1 MTGETE
7 QQPWNRPDLDERL
20 EKLIEFDERL
30 AARIEEMREHIDL
43 HIAENRARS
52 AELDR
57 RYGSL
62 SERISQFTIGMV
74 APAMKRLF
82 AERDSPVQ
90 RRVHRDVEAWADG
103 KSTEFDLL
111 VVNADYVVGVEV
123 KSRLKV
129 SDVKEHLAR
138 MADFKLYF
146 PEYGP
151 RIVYGAVAGMV
162 IDEDAGKYAYRR
174 GLYVVGQSGDTVTVL
189 NDDSFRPQAW

>member
-1 MTGETE
+1 M
-7 QQPWNRPDLDERL
+7 DERL

-43 HIAENRARS
+43 HIAENKARS

-82 AERDSPVQ
+82 AERNIPVHS
-90 RRVHRDVEAWADG
+90 VHREVEARADG

-129 SDVKEHLAR
+129 SDVNEHLAR